1 MDEVND
7 FWILRYSL
15 IKEAQE
21 VFFPEALPKI
31 KGECVISALMTDR
44 EFKYQGVT
52 YSFVGFKAFSPT
64 HGYQFPSNRFYI
76 GKFAK
81 LKKQQIGE
89 KIPGDIVD
97 VEHNNWISILLIFD
111 VVTQHIFALK
121 DWKFGQPE
129 QICRALQQGLGEVT
143 LSKYNYKIFIEGKT
157 QKEVFWN
164 IVHEKKK
171 VYKLEFKLISPNIL
185 DTNQKARDALKA
197 LKEIFE
203 QEEID
208 ITLKNDSGDLKVPD
222 EPVSSYLEYITEG
235 EGAWKIT
242 TEGDRGGKKTHSS
255 SENIDTISL
264 PELGSKSELD
274 NQLQL
279 LDDNEFPKKQG
290 FSEAR
295 LGAEVYAAINDMEK
309 N

>member
-7 FWILRYSL
+7 FWVLRYSL

-21 VFFPEALPKI
+21 VLFPEALPKI
-31 KGECVISALMTDR
+31 KGEYVISALLSDR

-52 YSFVGFKAFSPT
+52 YGFVGFKPVLST

-143 LSKYNYKIFIEGKT
+143 LLKYNHKIFIEGKT
-157 QKEVFWN
+157 QKEVLWN
-164 IVHEKKK
+164 IVYEKKK

-208 ITLKNDSGDLKVPD
+208 ITLKNDSGDLKVPE

-242 TEGDRGGKKTHSS
+242 TEGDR
-255 SENIDTISL
+255 
-264 PELGSKSELD
+264 
-274 NQLQL
+274 
-279 LDDNEFPKKQG
+279 
-290 FSEAR
+290 
-295 LGAEVYAAINDMEK
+295 
-309 N
+309 

>member
-7 FWILRYSL
+7 FWVLRYSL

-21 VFFPEALPKI
+21 VLFSEALPKI
-31 KGECVISALMTDR
+31 KGECVISALLSDR
-44 EFKYQGVT
+44 EFQYQGVT
-52 YSFVGFKAFSPT
+52 YGFVGFKPVLST
-64 HGYQFPSNRFYI
+64 HGYQFPSNRFYV

-89 KIPGDIVD
+89 KIPGDIVE
-97 VEHNNWISILLIFD
+97 VEHNNWISVLLIID
-111 VVTQHIFALK
+111 VVTQHIFASK

-129 QICRALQQGLGEVT
+129 QICKALQQGLGEVT
-143 LSKYNYKIFIEGKT
+143 LSKYNHRIFIEGKT

-197 LKEIFE
+197 LKEIFG

-208 ITLKNDSGDLKVPD
+208 ITLKNDSGDLKVPE

-264 PELGSKSELD
+264 PELGLKSEVD

-279 LDDNEFPKKQG
+279 LDGNEFPKKQG

-295 LGAEVYAAINDMEK
+295 LGAEIYAAINNMEK

>member
-1 MDEVND
+1 MI
-7 FWILRYSL
+7 FGYCAIHLSM
-15 IKEAQE
+15 EAQE
-21 VFFPEALPKI
+21 VLFPEALPKI
-31 KGECVISALMTDR
+31 KGECVIPALMTDR
-44 EFKYQGVT
+44 EFRYKGVT
-52 YSFVGFKAFSPT
+52 YSFVGFKPVLPT
-64 HGYQFPSNRFYI
+64 HGYQFPSGRFYV

-97 VEHNNWISILLIFD
+97 VEHNNWITVLLIFD
-111 VVTQHIFALK
+111 VVTLHIFASK
-121 DWKFGQPE
+121 DWRFGQPE
-129 QICRALQQGLGEVT
+129 QICRSLQQGLGEVT
-143 LSKYNYKIFIEGKT
+143 LSKYNHKIFIEGKT
-157 QKEVFWN
+157 QKEIFWN
-164 IVHEKKK
+164 IVHVKKK

-208 ITLKNDSGDLKVPD
+208 ITLKNDSGDLKVPE

-264 PELGSKSELD
+264 PELGSKSEVN

-279 LDDNEFPKKQG
+279 LDGNELPKRQG

-295 LGAEVYAAINDMEK
+295 LGAEVYAAINNMEK

>member
-7 FWILRYSL
+7 YWVLRYSL
-15 IKEAQE
+15 IKEAQDAL
-21 VFFPEALPKI
+21 FFEALPKI
-31 KGECVISALMTDR
+31 KGECVISALLLDR
-44 EFKYQGVT
+44 EFTYQGVT
-52 YSFVGFKAFSPT
+52 YGFVGFKPILPT
-64 HGYQFPSNRFYI
+64 HGYEFPSDRFYV

-97 VEHNNWISILLIFD
+97 VEHNNWISVLLIFD
-111 VVTQHIFALK
+111 VVTQHIFASK

-129 QICRALQQGLGEVT
+129 LICRALQQGLGEVT
-143 LSKYNYKIFIEGKT
+143 LSKYNHKIFIEGKT
-157 QKEVFWN
+157 QKEIFWN

-171 VYKLEFKLISPNIL
+171 IYKLEFKLISPNIL

-197 LKEIFE
+197 LKKIFE

-208 ITLKNDSGDLKVPD
+208 ITLKNDSGDLKVPE

-255 SENIDTISL
+255 SENIDTNSL
-264 PELGSKSELD
+264 PELGSKNEVD

-279 LDDNEFPKKQG
+279 LDGIEFPKKQG

-295 LGAEVYAAINDMEK
+295 LGAEVYAAINVMEK

>member
-7 FWILRYSL
+7 FWVLRYSL

-21 VFFPEALPKI
+21 GLFSEELPRV
-31 KGECVISALMTDR
+31 KGECVIAALMTDR
-44 EFKYQGVT
+44 EFKHQGVT
-52 YSFVGFKAFSPT
+52 YGFVGFKSLLST
-64 HGYQFPSNRFYI
+64 HGYQFPSDRFYV

-97 VEHNNWISILLIFD
+97 VEHNNWISVLLIFD
-111 VVTQHIFALK
+111 VITQHIFALK

-129 QICRALQQGLGEVT
+129 QICRALQEGLGDVT
-143 LSKYNYKIFIEGKT
+143 LSKYNHKIFIEGKT
-157 QKEVFWN
+157 KKEVFWN
-164 IVHEKKK
+164 IVNEKKK
-171 VYKLEFKLISPNIL
+171 IYKLEFKLISPNIL
-185 DTNQKARDALKA
+185 NTNKKARDALKA

-222 EPVSSYLEYITEG
+222 EPVGSYLEYITEG

-264 PELGSKSELD
+264 PELGSKSEVD

-279 LDDNEFPKKQG
+279 IDSNDFPKKQG

-295 LGAEVYAAINDMEK
+295 LGAEVYAAINDMGK